1 MMNNSQENK
10 FKIIED
16 ADIIVGIDIA
26 KNTHWAII
34 TTTNGRILMKSFC
47 FNNTINGF
55 ECLVVNIEKTL
66 KMTNGSKAIVGME
79 PTGHYWKVL
88 AKYLKDKENIKV
100 VTVNP
105 YHVKKS
111 KELDDNSQTK
121 SDKKDCLTI
130 ARIVK
135 DARFFEPYIP
145 EGIWEELRVTT
156 ITRQEL
162 IKRENG
168 LKNKIIRIEDEYFPE
183 YTKVFKKILSK
194 TSYVILKT
202 CPFIPDILEKG
213 IDGLIKEIKKEIKQG
228 YRKQQ
233 LIDIYEEAKISAG
246 RRENIQAVKEQMKIY
261 MEEIELI
268 RKQKER
274 IEKKLEEL
282 LKETGYYDSITSIK
296 GIGTVSAAMFLGE
309 VGDIK
314 RFSCY
319 EQIRRF
325 AGLNLVENSS
335 GTHKGITK
343 ISKRGRAGLR
353 SILYL
358 MACNMVS
365 KNKEIEE
372 LYKYLTQRKENPLK
386 KKQALVAVEGKII
399 QIIYTLAIK
408 NRKYEAARV
417 FSQARKEQLKAA

>member
-26 KNTHWAII
+26 KNTHWATII
-34 TTTNGRILMKSFC
+34 NTNGRILMKSFY

-55 ECLVVNIEKTL
+55 KCLVSNIEKVL
-66 KMTNGSKAIVGME
+66 IMINGNKAIVGME
-79 PTGHYWKVL
+79 PTGHYWKAL
-88 AKYLKDKENIKV
+88 AKYLINKENIKV

-121 SDKKDCLTI
+121 NDKKDCLTI

-145 EGIWEELRVTT
+145 EGIWEELRITT
-156 ITRQEL
+156 VARQEL
-162 IKRENG
+162 VKRENA

-194 TSYVILKT
+194 TSYIILKT
-202 CPFIPDILEKG
+202 CPFVSDILEKG
-213 IDGLIKEIKKEIKQG
+213 IEGLQKEIRKEMKQG

-233 LIDIYEEAKISAG
+233 LIDIYEAAKISVG
-246 RRENIQAVKEQMKIY
+246 MIENIQAVKEQMKIY
-261 MEEIELI
+261 MEESELI
-268 RKQKER
+268 IKQKER
-274 IEKKLEEL
+274 IEKRLEEL
-282 LKETGYYDSITSIK
+282 LKQTGYYESITSIK
-296 GIGTVSAAMFLGE
+296 GIGIVSAAMFLGE
-309 VGDIK
+309 VGEIK

-335 GTHKGITK
+335 GIHKGVTK

-365 KNKEIEE
+365 KNNEIKE
-372 LYKYLTQRKENPLK
+372 LYKYLTTRKENPLK
-386 KKQALVAVEGKII
+386 KKQALIAVEGKII

-408 NRKYEAARV
+408 NKRYEAARV
-417 FSQARKEQLKAA
+417 FSQERIEQLKAA